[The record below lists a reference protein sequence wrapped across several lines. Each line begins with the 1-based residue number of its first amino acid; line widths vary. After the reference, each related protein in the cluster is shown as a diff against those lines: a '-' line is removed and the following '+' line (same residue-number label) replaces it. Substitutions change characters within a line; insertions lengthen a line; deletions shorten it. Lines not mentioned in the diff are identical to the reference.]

1 VNNKEGTEM
10 SINPN
15 VGRLKVV
22 SAREVFKSEAGDFT
36 PWVANNL
43 DYLSEALD
51 FDELELDQVEV
62 IVGRYRC
69 DIKANSGNKVVAI
82 ENQLEPSDH
91 THLGQ
96 LLTYLVGMDADI
108 GVWICAEP
116 RDEHIKTVEWLNTF
130 NQKQIYL
137 VRVRFVQIGGSDR
150 APMFEVVAGPDES
163 NAQVA
168 QSKASDNANAEI
180 RRQFWKELSES
191 IEDQSNPFYALQ
203 PSPYHYMGRPLGKG
217 GFSVNCVLQKARAAS
232 VELYVDNGVDG
243 SANKETALALWKVVE
258 APLREAFPG
267 ADIECDTGVDRG
279 KRMSRISVVP
289 RDLDDCGY
297 ASAPDNRQ
305 RMARWLATASGKFYG
320 IVKPAVATH
329 GKKL

>member
-1 VNNKEGTEM
+1 MRTNATT
-10 SINPN
+10 

-22 SAREVFKSEAGDFT
+22 SARDVFKSEAADFT
-36 PWVANNL
+36 PWVAENL

-51 FDELELDQVEV
+51 FAELELDQVEV
-62 IVGRYRC
+62 VVGRYRC
-69 DIKANSGNKVVAI
+69 DIKASSGGKVIAI

-116 RDEHIKTVEWLNTF
+116 HDEHVKTVEWLNAF

-137 VRVRFVQIGGSDR
+137 VHVRFVQIGDSDR

-180 RRQFWKELSES
+180 RKQFWSELSQS
-191 IEDQSNPFYALQ
+191 IDDQGNPFYGLQ

-217 GFSVNCVLQKARAAS
+217 GFSVNCVLQKARASS
-232 VELYVDNGVDG
+232 VELYVDNGLDG
-243 SANKETALALWKVVE
+243 NANKETALAIWDAVRQ
-258 APLREAFPG
+258 PLAEAFPNCK
-267 ADIECDTGVDRG
+267 IECDTGVDRG
-279 KRMSRISVVP
+279 KRMSRISVSP
-289 RDLDDCGY
+289 LGMDECGY
-297 ASAPDNRQ
+297 ASAPEHRQ
-305 RMARWLATASGKFYG
+305 KMAIWLAGASGKFFG
-320 IVKPAVATH
+320 IVKPAVVSHANRA
-329 GKKL
+329 

>member
-1 VNNKEGTEM
+1 MAMN
-10 SINPN
+10 SS
-15 VGRLKVV
+15 VGRLKIV
-22 SAREVFKSEAGDFT
+22 SARDVFKSEAADFT
-36 PWVANNL
+36 PWVAKNL

-62 IVGRYRC
+62 VVGRYRC
-69 DIKANSGNKVVAI
+69 DIKASSGGRVVAI

-116 RDEHIKTVEWLNTF
+116 REEHVKTVEWLNTF
-130 NQKQIYL
+130 NQKPIYL
-137 VRVRFVQIGGSDR
+137 VHVRFVQIGDSDR

-168 QSKASDNANAEI
+168 QSKASDNARAED

-191 IEDQSNPFYALQ
+191 IDDQTNPFYGLQ

-217 GFSVNCVLQKARAAS
+217 GFSVNCVLQKARASS

-243 SANKETALALWKVVE
+243 SANKETALALWRTIQE
-258 APLREAFPG
+258 PLGAAFPNCK
-267 ADIECDTGVDRG
+267 IECDTGVDRG
-279 KRMSRISVVP
+279 KRMSRISISP
-289 RDLDDCGY
+289 LDMDECGY
-297 ASAPDNRQ
+297 AAAPELRQ
-305 RMARWLATASGKFYG
+305 KMAIWLAGASGKFFN
-320 IVKPAVATH
+320 IVKPAVVAH
-329 GKKL
+329 AKKG

>member
-1 VNNKEGTEM
+1 M
-10 SINPN
+10 AINPT

-22 SAREVFKSEAGDFT
+22 SARDVFKSEAGEFT
-36 PWVANNL
+36 PWVAKNL
-43 DYLSEALD
+43 DYLAEALD
-51 FDELELDQVEV
+51 FDELELEQMEV
-62 IVGRYRC
+62 VVGRYRC
-69 DIKANSGNKVVAI
+69 DIKATSGSKVVAI

-116 RDEHIKTVEWLNTF
+116 RDEHVKTVEFLNTF
-130 NQKQIYL
+130 DQKQIYL
-137 VRVRFVQIGGSDR
+137 VRVRFVQIGTSDR

-168 QSKASDNANAEI
+168 QSKASDNANAET

-191 IEDQSNPFYALQ
+191 IEDQSNPFYGLQ

-232 VELYVDNGVDG
+232 VELYVDNGLDG
-243 SANKETALALWKVVE
+243 TVNKETALSLWKLLE
-258 APLREAFPG
+258 MPLSKAFPNCK
-267 ADIECDTGVDRG
+267 IECDTGVDRG

-289 RDLDDCGY
+289 VGMDDCGY
-297 ASAPDNRQ
+297 ASPPDNRQ
-305 RMARWLATASGKFYG
+305 RMVGWLSNASGSFYS
-320 IVKPAVATH
+320 IVRPIVVAH
-329 GKKL
+329 GKKS

>member
-1 VNNKEGTEM
+1 MN
-10 SINPN
+10 SS
-15 VGRLKVV
+15 VGRRRSV
-22 SAREVFKSEAGDFT
+22 SARDVFKSEAADFT
-36 PWVANNL
+36 PWVAKNL

-62 IVGRYRC
+62 VVGRYRC
-69 DIKANSGNKVVAI
+69 DIKASSGGRVVAI

-116 RDEHIKTVEWLNTF
+116 REEHVKTVEWLNTF
-130 NQKQIYL
+130 NQKPIYL
-137 VRVRFVQIGGSDR
+137 VHVRFVQIGDSDR

-168 QSKASDNANAEI
+168 QSKASDNARAED

-191 IEDQSNPFYALQ
+191 IDDQTNPFYGLQ

-217 GFSVNCVLQKARAAS
+217 GFSVNCVLQKARASS

-243 SANKETALALWKVVE
+243 SANKETALALWRSIQE
-258 APLREAFPG
+258 PLGAAFPNCK
-267 ADIECDTGVDRG
+267 IECDTGADRG
-279 KRMSRISVVP
+279 KRMSRISISP
-289 RDLDDCGY
+289 LGMDDCGY
-297 ASAPDNRQ
+297 ASPPELRQ
-305 RMARWLATASGKFYG
+305 KMAIWLAGASGKFFN
-320 IVKPAVATH
+320 IVKPAVVAHTRK
-329 GKKL
+329 G

>member
-1 VNNKEGTEM
+1 MN
-10 SINPN
+10 INSN

-22 SAREVFKSEAGDFT
+22 SARDVFKTEAGDFT
-36 PWVANNL
+36 PWVAENL

-62 IVGRYRC
+62 VVGRYRC

-130 NQKQIYL
+130 DQKQIYL
-137 VRVRFVQIGGSDR
+137 VQVRFVQIGTSDR

-168 QSKASDNANAEI
+168 QSKASDNANAET

-191 IEDQSNPFYALQ
+191 IDDQSNPFYGLQ

-217 GFSVNCVLQKARAAS
+217 GFSVNCVLQKARASS
-232 VELYVDNGVDG
+232 VELYVDNGQDG
-243 SANKETALALWKVVE
+243 VTNKETALALWKVVE
-258 APLREAFPG
+258 GPLREAFPN
-267 ADIECDTGVDRG
+267 AEVECDTGVDRG

-289 RDLDDCGY
+289 RGMDECGY

-305 RMARWLATASGKFYG
+305 RMAAWLATASGKFYS
-320 IVKPAVATH
+320 IVRPAVASF
-329 GKKL
+329 GKKS